1 MGVGCVFHVY
11 KKTKRWEGG
20 GGGETRETQKPRSL
34 SLSRRTRQVDIGD
47 HSLRSAVEPSAAYV
61 APVSPT
67 VAVGISAGI
76 TRDVVTQPVRCGD
89 VPASEC
95 PQRVSQ
101 RYQRAE
107 FVWLREG

>member
-1 MGVGCVFHVY
+1 MLINQNQNNHKVGG
-11 KKTKRWEGG
+11 RR
-20 GGGETRETQKPRSL
+20 GGETRKTQKNPASL
-34 SLSRRTRQVDIGD
+34 SLSGRTGQVDIGD
-47 HSLRSAVEPSAAYV
+47 HSWWSAVELSAAYV

-67 VAVGISAGI
+67 VAVGVSAGI
-76 TRDVVTQPVRCGD
+76 TRDVVTQPVGRGD
-89 VPASEC
+89 VPASER